1 MSVRRRAATA
11 LAIALTLIAILTA
24 ILITADAPLWVAL
37 LVGAAVV
44 LLLQL
49 LISR

>member
-1 MSVRRRAATA
+1 MSVRRRTAT

-24 ILITADAPLWVAL
+24 ILVTADAPVWVAL
-37 LVGAAVV
+37 LVAAALVF
-44 LLLQL
+44 LLQL